1 MGTYTLITMKKLDQ
15 SKQMLRKKLNAVE
28 DSITRHKVSLA
39 TLEARFADCAA
50 AVERF
55 IAEIQGKESP

>member
-1 MGTYTLITMKKLDQ
+1 MKKLEQ
-15 SKQMLRKKLNAVE
+15 SKQLLRKKLNAVE

-39 TLEARFADCAA
+39 TLEARFADCVA

-55 IAEIQGKESP
+55 IAEAQGKESP